1 MQNFTVRNEREQ
13 QPRKKHGCLW
23 TICIFIL
30 LYIGMCAWM
39 GYMMGGMFSTPA
51 TKLQN
56 ESVYRLQ
63 MNGVLVEQGQAN
75 DPFANLLNATPYYN
89 QDETV
94 GLDNLLDNIRLA
106 KNDDRILGIYLD
118 GGSLSMAPA
127 SAKTLRDALLDFK
140 TSGKWIIAY
149 ASNYGQTNYY
159 VASVADKIY
168 LNPTG
173 AIDWNGLSAQKMYYT
188 RLFDKLGIEMQI
200 LKVGTFK
207 SAVEPYFRTSMSE
220 ADRLQTQQY
229 LTGIWDEMKN
239 AVSESRHIGVE
250 QLDQYADLY
259 MGLQPAEKYVAAGM
273 VDTLLYVQDMDSI
286 LRMYSGTKN
295 YNLLSTNKLSLV
307 ERTPSKAKN
316 KVAVVYAEGEIT
328 DDTGNGI
335 VGTDMVKT
343 LKKIAKD
350 DNVKA
355 VVLRVNSPGGSAD
368 ASEQIWH
375 AIQTLKQKGLPVV
388 VSMGD
393 YAASG
398 GYYISCGADYIFAE
412 PTTLTGSIGI
422 FGTVPNMSKVLDKV
436 GLSIDGVSTNRHSD
450 LQTNMVY
457 KGMNQDEFRMMQT
470 MVERGYDLFTRRC
483 ADGRGM
489 TQDAIKAIGEGRVW
503 LGKDAI
509 AIGLVDALGNIDN
522 AVEKAVE
529 LADMDSYQ
537 LAYYPEPTDP
547 WADMLTLFDNTT
559 DEERLLMKVREFC
572 SKPRVMALMPE
583 VKIQ

>member
-1 MQNFTVRNEREQ
+1 
-13 QPRKKHGCLW
+13 
-23 TICIFIL
+23 
-30 LYIGMCAWM
+30 
-39 GYMMGGMFSTPA
+39 
-51 TKLQN
+51 
-56 ESVYRLQ
+56 
-63 MNGVLVEQGQAN
+63 
-75 DPFANLLNATPYYN
+75 
-89 QDETV
+89 
-94 GLDNLLDNIRLA
+94 
-106 KNDDRILGIYLD
+106 
-118 GGSLSMAPA
+118 
-127 SAKTLRDALLDFK
+127 
-140 TSGKWIIAY
+140 
-149 ASNYGQTNYY
+149 
-159 VASVADKIY
+159 
-168 LNPTG
+168 
-173 AIDWNGLSAQKMYYT
+173 
-188 RLFDKLGIEMQI
+188 
-200 LKVGTFK
+200 
-207 SAVEPYFRTSMSE
+207 MSE

-229 LTGIWDEMKN
+229 LTGIWDEMKT

-259 MGLQPAEKYVAAGM
+259 MGLQPAEKYVATGM
-273 VDTLLYVQDMDSI
+273 VDTLLYVQDMDSV
-286 LRMYSGTKN
+286 LRLYSGTKD
-295 YNLLSTNKLSLV
+295 YNLLSTNSLTLV

-328 DDTGNGI
+328 DNSGNGI

-343 LKKIAKD
+343 FKKIAKD
-350 DNVKA
+350 DDVKA

-422 FGTVPNMSKVLDKV
+422 FGTVPNMSKILDKA
-436 GLSIDGVSTNRHSD
+436 GLDIDGVGTNAHSD

-457 KGMNQDEFRMMQT
+457 KGMNPDEFLMMQT

-483 ADGRGM
+483 ADGRHT
-489 TQDAIKAIGEGRVW
+489 TQDAIKQIGEGRVW
-503 LGKDAI
+503 LGKDALK
-509 AIGLVDALGNIDN
+509 IGLVDSLGNIDN
-522 AVEKAVE
+522 AIEKAVE
-529 LADMDSYQ
+529 LADLDMYS
-537 LAYYPEPTDP
+537 LAYYPEKTDP
-547 WADMLTLFDNTT
+547 MEELLSMFDNTT